1 MASGKAAIALLLLVA
16 LTYVVGQDQQSLYLV
31 LMEGEPARS
40 NNEAANQLAESHN
53 QLLQTNLGIGNYNKL
68 YSFKHVIN
76 GFAVQTT
83 PSQVQKL
90 KDSPLVKVVEKDRGA
105 KLMTTYTPRFLGLQA
120 TTPFAADSHPD
131 STVNGEGVIIGF
143 VDTGIDPRHPSFAYD
158 PDDLINDKHHRFSGA
173 CETGPAFPP
182 SSCNGKIVSARFFS
196 AGAQSIATLN
206 TSLDFLSP
214 FDAVG
219 HGTHVASTA
228 AGNADIPVVVNGF
241 HYGRASGMAP
251 RARIAVYKA
260 AIKDGVDILTVSVG
274 PDTPP
279 EDTTV
284 TFLSV
289 FDIAM
294 LYARR
299 SGIFVVQA
307 AGNLGPDPSTVVSY
321 SPWAMSVAACTTD
334 RTYPASLLLG
344 DGQLVHGIG
353 LSEECQHPDAFE
365 PSLVQGSIVVCTFS
379 GGFYNQT
386 STVAAIIETARQLGF
401 LGFALAADP
410 AYGDFI
416 AEPIPFDVP
425 AAGII
430 IPKVADTQIVMKY
443 YEQHISRDARG
454 QVAGFNGRA
463 RIGEGRVSN
472 FGGRSPIVSRFSS
485 RGPDYAIVGESH
497 RPTDVLKPDI
507 LAPGH
512 QVWAAWSPL
521 SALEPLLAGYS
532 FALMSGTSMAT
543 AHVGGIAALVRQ
555 HNPSWNPSMIA
566 SAITTTASKYDSH
579 GDLISAQGP
588 GDLYTISPAT
598 YFDFGAGLISP
609 GRALDPGLV
618 LSSEFKDYIDFL
630 CSLPDIDWVKIRAA
644 TGVSC
649 NQKLTHLANLNLP
662 SVTISALR
670 FGHPIQL
677 QRRFKSVGT
686 KPETYLCYVLSPNG
700 TTVSVSPTW
709 FRIAPLQTQDI
720 RIELHAT
727 AKEAVNAFSFG
738 EIVLTGSLDHIVRL
752 PLSVLLSSSTS

>member
-1 MASGKAAIALLLLVA
+1 
-16 LTYVVGQDQQSLYLV
+16 
-31 LMEGEPARS
+31 
-40 NNEAANQLAESHN
+40 
-53 QLLQTNLGIGNYNKL
+53 
-68 YSFKHVIN
+68 
-76 GFAVQTT
+76 
-83 PSQVQKL
+83 
-90 KDSPLVKVVEKDRGA
+90 
-105 KLMTTYTPRFLGLQA
+105 
-120 TTPFAADSHPD
+120 
-131 STVNGEGVIIGF
+131 
-143 VDTGIDPRHPSFAYD
+143 
-158 PDDLINDKHHRFSGA
+158 
-173 CETGPAFPP
+173 
-182 SSCNGKIVSARFFS
+182 
-196 AGAQSIATLN
+196 
-206 TSLDFLSP
+206 
-214 FDAVG
+214 
-219 HGTHVASTA
+219 
-228 AGNADIPVVVNGF
+228 
-241 HYGRASGMAP
+241 
-251 RARIAVYKA
+251 
-260 AIKDGVDILTVSVG
+260 
-274 PDTPP
+274 
-279 EDTTV
+279 
-284 TFLSV
+284 
-289 FDIAM
+289 
-294 LYARR
+294 
-299 SGIFVVQA
+299 
-307 AGNLGPDPSTVVSY
+307 
-321 SPWAMSVAACTTD
+321 
-334 RTYPASLLLG
+334 
-344 DGQLVHGIG
+344 
-353 LSEECQHPDAFE
+353 
-365 PSLVQGSIVVCTFS
+365 
-379 GGFYNQT
+379 
-386 STVAAIIETARQLGF
+386 
-401 LGFALAADP
+401 
-410 AYGDFI
+410 
-416 AEPIPFDVP
+416 
-425 AAGII
+425 
-430 IPKVADTQIVMKY
+430 MKY

-485 RGPDYAIVGESH
+485 RGPDYAIV
-497 RPTDVLKPDI
+497 DVLKPDI

-521 SALEPLLAGYS
+521 SALEPLLAGIPRYS

-579 GDLISAQGP
+579 V
-588 GDLYTISPAT
+588 SPAT